1 MMERVISGYETL
13 LPRNLK
19 PINKQTFQKIQKNMI
34 EQMAQ
39 EKKLESLRDRNWFAT
54 IIMVRY
60 LKEILKDRK
69 YYEKYNVIA

>member
-39 EKKLESLRDRNWFAT
+39 EKKLESLRDRN
-54 IIMVRY
+54 
-60 LKEILKDRK
+60 
-69 YYEKYNVIA
+69 